1 MNAHTMTFF
10 IFASSGIQ
18 ASVISHDTM
27 GSTPCAVTRTG
38 KPLALLEQFGQD
50 PDAMFILWKDHTATE
65 EAAEINR
72 LAKTWGGEDYTRYEG
87 GIYSSEWFLAK
98 AFH

>member
-1 MNAHTMTFF
+1 
-10 IFASSGIQ
+10 
-18 ASVISHDTM
+18 
-27 GSTPCAVTRTG
+27 
-38 KPLALLEQFGQD
+38 
-50 PDAMFILWKDHTATE
+50 MFILWKDHTATE